1 MADGYLGTESRDLR
15 FCSISL
21 EGLDSNARLTD
32 FISLKSEISI
42 NPAVTLALIHVRGT
56 KIKETQQNRACH
68 SPTNTKILR
77 GFSLSCYYVPLS
89 ISVRLKQLTKFN

>member
-1 MADGYLGTESRDLR
+1 MANGYLDTASRDLQ

-42 NPAVTLALIHVRGT
+42 NPAMTLALIYVRGT
-56 KIKETQQNRACH
+56 KIKEIQ
-68 SPTNTKILR
+68 
-77 GFSLSCYYVPLS
+77 
-89 ISVRLKQLTKFN
+89 

>member
-68 SPTNTKILR
+68 SFPHKHENPERL
-77 GFSLSCYYVPLS
+77 FPLLLLCPS
-89 ISVRLKQLTKFN
+89 FNQCASKTTD